1 MSVFQGAELAPG
13 AARPPAHAGSE
24 KAEDLSGLTNAQ
36 LQELCAERG
45 IEVPKKATKAQLI
58 ALLGE

>member
-1 MSVFQGAELAPG
+1 MSVVQGARLAPG
-13 AARPPAHAGSE
+13 ATWPPETAGNE
-24 KAEDLSGLTNAQ
+24 KAGDLSGLTNAQ

-45 IEVPKKATKAQLI
+45 IEVPKKATKARLI